1 MNSFTEEN
9 YLKAMFNLSSKSG
22 EVTVNE
28 LSKTLNIKMPTV
40 NSMVK
45 KLTAKG
51 FLNYESYK
59 PIQLT
64 ELGEKEALLIIRK
77 HRLTEMFLVE
87 KMGFGWEEVHE
98 VAEQIEHIHSP
109 KFFAKMDELLD
120 FPTVDPHGS
129 PIPDASGKIRWKT
142 YETLNQF
149 EPGDTVKLVA
159 VTHSN
164 DEFLKYLNSKSIT
177 LETQIEILEKEKF
190 DQNMTV
196 QFNGQKV
203 VLSAKASEKLL
214 VEKINLKVP

>member
-9 YLKAMFNLSSKSG
+9 YLKAMFNLSEKSG
-22 EVTVNE
+22 EITVKE
-28 LSKTLNIKMPTV
+28 LSEILHIKMPTV

-45 KLTAKG
+45 KLAAKG
-51 FLNYESYK
+51 FLNYVSYQ

-64 ELGEKEALLIIRK
+64 EQGKKEALGIIRK

-129 PIPDASGKIRWKT
+129 PIPDASGTISWKT
-142 YETLNQF
+142 YETLSQF
-149 EPGDTVKLVA
+149 LPGDILKLVA
-159 VTHSN
+159 VTNSN
-164 DEFLKYLNSKSIT
+164 DEFLKYLNTKNIV
-177 LETQIEILEKEKF
+177 LETQIEVLEKEEF

-203 VLSAKASEKLL
+203 VLSAKVTEKLL
-214 VEKINLKVP
+214 VEKINP

>member
-9 YLKAMFNLSSKSG
+9 YLKAMFNLSAKSG

-28 LSKTLNIKMPTV
+28 LSKMLNIKMPTV

-45 KLTAKG
+45 KLAAKG

-149 EPGDTVKLVA
+149 EPGDAVKLVA

-177 LETQIEILEKEKF
+177 LDIQIEILEKEKF
-190 DQNMTV
+190 DQNMTIH
-196 QFNGQKV
+196 FNGKKE
-203 VLSAKASEKLL
+203 VLSSKVTEKLL
-214 VEKINLKVP
+214 VEKISPSVP

>member
-9 YLKAMFNLSSKSG
+9 YLKAMFNLSEKFG

-28 LSKTLNIKMPTV
+28 LSKSLHIKMPTV

-45 KLTAKG
+45 KMAAKG
-51 FLNYESYK
+51 FLNYQSYK

-64 ELGEKEALLIIRK
+64 EEGKKEALSIIRK

-129 PIPDASGKIRWKT
+129 PIPDASGKIRWNS
-142 YETLNQF
+142 YETLSHF
-149 EPGDTVKLVA
+149 SPGDRLKLVA
-159 VTHSN
+159 VTNSN
-164 DEFLKYLNSKSIT
+164 DEFLKYLNSKSLL
-177 LETQIEILEKEKF
+177 LETEIEILEKEEF
-190 DQNMTV
+190 DQSLTV
-196 QFNGQKV
+196 RFSGEKM
-203 VLSAKASEKLL
+203 VLSPKVTERLL
-214 VEKINLKVP
+214 VEKLV

>member
-9 YLKAMFNLSSKSG
+9 YLKAMFNLSEKFG

-28 LSKTLNIKMPTV
+28 LSRSLNIKMPTV

-45 KLTAKG
+45 KLSAKG
-51 FLNYESYK
+51 LLNYQTYK

-64 ELGEKEALLIIRK
+64 EEGKKEALSIIRK

-129 PIPDASGKIRWKT
+129 PIPDATGKIRWNS
-142 YETLNQF
+142 YETLNSFQ
-149 EPGDTVKLVA
+149 PGDRLKLVA
-159 VTHSN
+159 VTNSN
-164 DEFLKYLNSKSIT
+164 DEFLKYLNSKSLV
-177 LETQIEILEKEKF
+177 LETEIEILEKETF
-190 DQNMTV
+190 DQSLTV
-196 QFNGQKV
+196 RFSGEKI
-203 VLSAKASEKLL
+203 VLSPKVTERLL
-214 VEKINLKVP
+214 VEKIG

>member
-9 YLKAMFNLSSKSG
+9 YLKAMFNLSEKSG
-22 EVTVNE
+22 EITVKE
-28 LSKTLNIKMPTV
+28 LSEILHIKMPTV

-45 KLTAKG
+45 KLAAKG
-51 FLNYESYK
+51 FLNYVSYQ

-64 ELGEKEALLIIRK
+64 EQGKREALGIIRK

-129 PIPDASGKIRWKT
+129 PIPDASGTISWKT
-142 YETLNQF
+142 YETLSQF
-149 EPGDTVKLVA
+149 LPGDTLKLVA
-159 VTHSN
+159 VTNSN
-164 DEFLKYLNSKSIT
+164 DEFLKYLNTKDIV
-177 LETQIEILEKEKF
+177 LETQIEVLEKEEF

-203 VLSAKASEKLL
+203 VLSAKVTEKLL
-214 VEKINLKVP
+214 VEKINP